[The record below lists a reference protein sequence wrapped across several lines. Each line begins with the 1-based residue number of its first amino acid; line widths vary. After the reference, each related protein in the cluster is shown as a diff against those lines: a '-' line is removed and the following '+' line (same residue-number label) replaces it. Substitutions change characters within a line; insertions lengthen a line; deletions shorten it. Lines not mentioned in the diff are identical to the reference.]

1 MSLLKIVTIPA
12 KNLREKSLDI
22 TKAEITKLSGLVKNM
37 IETMYVSDGIG
48 LAAPQIGKNI
58 RLATIGKEA
67 TPDNKDWV
75 IINPKII
82 KHSWRKVVS
91 EEGCLSVPGVNKEVA
106 RYKKITVKAL
116 NQKGESNTF
125 EAEDFFARVL
135 QHEIDHLDGILI
147 IDKE

>member
-1 MSLLKIVTIPA
+1 
-12 KNLREKSLDI
+12 
-22 TKAEITKLSGLVKNM
+22 M
-37 IETMYVSDGIG
+37 IETMYSSDGIG

-67 TPDNKDWV
+67 TPNNEDWV

-82 KHSWRKVVS
+82 KHSWRQIIG
-91 EEGCLSVPGVNKEVA
+91 EEGCLSVPGINKDVS
-106 RYKKITVKAL
+106 RYKKITVKAV
-116 NQKGESNTF
+116 NQKGVAFTF
-125 EAEDFFARVL
+125 EAEDFFARVV